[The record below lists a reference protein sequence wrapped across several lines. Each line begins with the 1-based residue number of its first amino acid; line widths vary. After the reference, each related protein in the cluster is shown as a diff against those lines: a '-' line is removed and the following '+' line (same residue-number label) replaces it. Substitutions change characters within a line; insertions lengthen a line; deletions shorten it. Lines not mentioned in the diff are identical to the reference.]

1 MMFPMSG
8 GMASGL
14 AKAAT
19 PASGFSFGL
28 GQAAMGLGI
37 AGGLFDLASG
47 ISNQRKQAK
56 YTERMWEETA
66 QASFKDASFQFSQLN
81 KQEQQ
86 RVQQSA
92 QILQNLLRQ
101 SAQARGS
108 AVAQAGA
115 SGVSGSSVQALESDL
130 ARQKLSQVMAQQQN
144 LAGMRDQMDAQR
156 QQVAAQATNRIR
168 SAMSQYQPQQPD
180 IFGSLFQIG
189 ASALNTYT
197 NVTTPGVNGR
207 EFI

>member
-37 AGGLFDLASG
+37 AGGPLRPRLRYL
-47 ISNQRKQAK
+47 QP
-56 YTERMWEETA
+56 A
-66 QASFKDASFQFSQLN
+66 QAGQVHRAHVGGDGAGPSFKDASFQFSQLN

-101 SAQARGS
+101 SAQAPWLCGS
-108 AVAQAGA
+108 PGGCLRCLWVLRAG
-115 SGVSGSSVQALESDL
+115 
-130 ARQKLSQVMAQQQN
+130 
-144 LAGMRDQMDAQR
+144 
-156 QQVAAQATNRIR
+156 
-168 SAMSQYQPQQPD
+168 PW
-180 IFGSLFQIG
+180 SL
-189 ASALNTYT
+189 T
-197 NVTTPGVNGR
+197 
-207 EFI
+207 

>member
-1 MMFPMSG
+1 MSG

-14 AKAAT
+14 AGAAA
-19 PASGFSFGL
+19 PAKGFSLGL

-37 AGGLFDLASG
+37 AGGLFGIASG
-47 ISNQRKQAK
+47 ISDQRKQAK
-56 YTERMWEETA
+56 YAERMWEETA

-86 RVQQSA
+86 RVQQGA

-101 SAQARGS
+101 SAQARG
-108 AVAQAGA
+108 ATVAQAGA
-115 SGVSGSSVQALESDL
+115 GGVSGASVQALESDL
-130 ARQKLSQVMAQQQN
+130 ARQKMSQIIAQQQN
-144 LAGMRDQMDAQR
+144 LQSARDQMDAQR

-168 SAMSQYQPQQPD
+168 SAMSSYQPQQPD
-180 IFGSLFQIG
+180 IFGQLFQLG
-189 ASALNTYT
+189 ASTLGTYAQ
-197 NVTTPGVNGR
+197 VTTPTMGGR